1 MKLLI
6 DEDVERAITVGLL
19 RRQPTAD
26 VVTVQQA
33 GLSSL
38 SDAQVLAWAAE
49 QGRIVVSND
58 RATMGQEAYNRVVRG
73 EPMPGLLLLR
83 PHVPFS
89 KIIEFLEAYILE
101 ATPEEMANAIVY
113 IPQAK

>member
-6 DEDVERAITVGLL
+6 DEEVERAITVGLL

-38 SDAQVLAWAAE
+38 SDA
-49 QGRIVVSND
+49 
-58 RATMGQEAYNRVVRG
+58 
-73 EPMPGLLLLR
+73 
-83 PHVPFS
+83 
-89 KIIEFLEAYILE
+89 
-101 ATPEEMANAIVY
+101 
-113 IPQAK
+113 